1 VIDGAGNQDILKN
14 EMEDAGVKCEA
25 VLPKVADVIQA
36 NTLFEQKLFEEKI
49 CHRGQP
55 ALAQAA
61 SNCEHRAIGNG
72 GGYGYTSILKGADVS
87 LLEAVSLAHWACA
100 SYKEVSV
107 SEQVFY
113 Y

>member
-1 VIDGAGNQDILKN
+1 MNMIFEKN
-14 EMEDAGVKCEA
+14 
-25 VLPKVADVIQA
+25 
-36 NTLFEQKLFEEKI
+36 LFEGNI

-61 SNCEHRAIGNG
+61 SNCEHRAIGCG

-100 SYKEVSV
+100 SHKEVR
-107 SEQVFY
+107 EQIIY